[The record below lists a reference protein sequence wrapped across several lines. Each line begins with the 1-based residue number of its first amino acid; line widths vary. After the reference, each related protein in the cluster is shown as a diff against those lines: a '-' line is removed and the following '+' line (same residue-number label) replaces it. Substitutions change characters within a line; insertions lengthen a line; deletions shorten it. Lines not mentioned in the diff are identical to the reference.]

1 MILSRLGV
9 PGRLQ
14 GRLQADV
21 HGDWHGEASGRVV
34 QVDGSAAVAGL
45 DYADP
50 RMLGGDQLH
59 ADSVAVQ
66 ARFSVSNQLLH
77 VGRLVLHS
85 ELGHLDVSGSTHVAH
100 LAGADWRRLVRPP
113 FGPEGQR
120 VAGRLDLAQLARTLP
135 RTLRVRGGTE
145 LTSGQMEFEFTGS
158 DPGGNAIWQ
167 GSVQTSTLTGLH
179 GGRTVQ
185 WDQPLQLA
193 LQCAQSPGGLLLEQV
208 SCQAGFLELSGHG
221 RSDEGEVTVEGDLT
235 KLASELGKFF
245 DMRQLQLEGRVSAEA
260 SWHFPEGQSAD
271 ASARLS
277 LNDFQLVT
285 GADRVW
291 REKQLTVTLSAT
303 GSACRDRTPGQT
315 SNRHRC
321 SCRLLTI
328 DWTRRLPEP
337 FRGKTHRAT
346 GR

>member
-1 MILSRLGV
+1 MILHRLGV

-21 HGDWHGEASGRVV
+21 HGDWRGEASGRVV

-85 ELGHLDVSGSTHVAH
+85 ELGHLDVSGSTPSRTW
-100 LAGADWRRLVRPP
+100 LAPIGARLVRPP

-145 LTSGQMEFEFTGS
+145 LTSGQIEFEFTGS

-179 GGRTVQ
+179 GGRTVK
-185 WDQPLQLA
+185 WEQPLQLA
-193 LQCAQSPGGLLLEQV
+193 CGCANRL
-208 SCQAGFLELSGHG
+208 AGCCWS
-221 RSDEGEVTVEGDLT
+221 
-235 KLASELGKFF
+235 K
-245 DMRQLQLEGRVSAEA
+245 
-260 SWHFPEGQSAD
+260 
-271 ASARLS
+271 
-277 LNDFQLVT
+277 
-285 GADRVW
+285 
-291 REKQLTVTLSAT
+291 
-303 GSACRDRTPGQT
+303 
-315 SNRHRC
+315 
-321 SCRLLTI
+321 
-328 DWTRRLPEP
+328 
-337 FRGKTHRAT
+337 
-346 GR
+346 